1 MTSDAEKDDAIIQS
15 VWNRQRQWS
24 KAANELK
31 SGIVKWRTSVLV
43 LGSVGAVLQT
53 LAATLPAAFV
63 SSASAVVGTVA
74 LALVPALTGYYL
86 TPEQTRKWL
95 RARSVS
101 EGLKSETFLF
111 RAGAEPYCGADA
123 LGVFMEKTREIETW
137 AGNLEPELARIQPDA
152 KPPPGPLD
160 PETYLVRRIQEQVD
174 KYYRPQA
181 ALNAQRARWFHQAEI
196 LLGVAAAVLAAIA
209 TALHLPAT
217 GEAPGGLSAWVA
229 VLTTIGAS
237 SSLHMPLPAATI
249 SKPAA
254 TMQRRGSSRTS
265 ETSGERRPSRRI
277 HGHGR
282 GSSAPWRRR
291 SRPKTAGGWPSW
303 TRRSNRIRPGG
314 EAPCRADLR

>member
-181 ALNAQRARWFHQAEI
+181 ALNAQRARWVHQAEI

-217 GEAPGGLSAWVA
+217 GEAPGGLGAWVA

-237 SSLHMPLPAATI
+237 FAAH
-249 SKPAA
+249 AA
-254 TMQRRGSSRTS
+254 ASR
-265 ETSGERRPSRRI
+265 
-277 HGHGR
+277 HDFQ
-282 GSSAPWRRR
+282 AR
-291 SRPKTAGGWPSW
+291 SYYATA
-303 TRRSNRIRPGG
+303 RQL
-314 EAPCRADLR
+314 EDLRDKWRATPQPADPRAWSGLVRAVEEAISAENRGWMAKLDPEEQQNSARR

>member
-217 GEAPGGLSAWVA
+217 GEAPGGPRRLGGSANHDRCQLRCTCRCQPLRFPSPQLLCNGAAARGPQRQVA
-229 VLTTIGAS
+229 SDAPAGGSTGMVGAR
-237 SSLHMPLPAATI
+237 P
-249 SKPAA
+249 
-254 TMQRRGSSRTS
+254 RRGGGDLGRKPRVDGQLDPEEQQNSA
-265 ETSGERRPSRRI
+265 RR
-277 HGHGR
+277 
-282 GSSAPWRRR
+282 
-291 SRPKTAGGWPSW
+291 
-303 TRRSNRIRPGG
+303 
-314 EAPCRADLR
+314 